1 MHFIYSI
8 VAYVAFSSCLRRED
22 QFVVVVYFPRG
33 ARRLAVVMVN
43 DPFSDLFFGSEKSV
57 LSEIT
62 NPFLDS
68 PKKTHPEKSCCRFS
82 LP

>member
-1 MHFIYSI
+1 MHFVHSF

-22 QFVVVVYFPRG
+22 QFVVVFSFPGG
-33 ARRLAVVMVN
+33 ARGHAVVMVN
-43 DPFSDLFFGSEKSV
+43 DPFSDRFFGSEKSV

-68 PKKTHPEKSCCRFS
+68 PKKNVP
-82 LP
+82 

>member
-1 MHFIYSI
+1 MHFVHSF

-22 QFVVVVYFPRG
+22 QFVVVFFFSKRSTALG
-33 ARRLAVVMVN
+33 HAVVMVN
-43 DPFSDLFFGSEKSV
+43 DPFFDRFFGSEKFV

-68 PKKTHPEKSCCRFS
+68 PQKNAP
-82 LP
+82 